1 MTQLTRG
8 HGRHWRP
15 MCCRTRGEGEMT
27 VVDPVTYERHV
38 LTACRRCQ
46 MSSSKANHRARTSSL
61 AARGGV

>member
-8 HGRHWRP
+8 HGRYWCP

-27 VVDPVTYERHV
+27 VFDPATGERHV

-46 MSSSKANHRARTSSL
+46 LSSSKANHRARTASF
-61 AARGGV
+61 AGRW